1 MRIEQPGLTKRCS
14 QLAKAFGVAYL
25 FLVRSMAR
33 FLTTILCFAVLDLVG
48 ATTSSAG
55 MTAPP
60 SGVAYAIYAAKPCY
74 PVGARLQHH
83 GGSGIFL
90 VHIRADGT
98 VRAVDTV
105 KSTGY
110 VELDACAID
119 AFRKWRFR
127 SGRPTQ
133 VKIPITFSVRGPVLY
148 EWGPH
153 GAGN

>member
-1 MRIEQPGLTKRCS
+1 MR
-14 QLAKAFGVAYL
+14 
-25 FLVRSMAR
+25 R
-33 FLTTILCFAVLDLVG
+33 FLTATLCLAVLNSIG
-48 ATTSSAG
+48 AKTPSAG
-55 MTAPP
+55 VSAPT
-60 SGVAYAIYAAKPCY
+60 GDVAYATYAAKPCY

-83 GGSGIFL
+83 GGSGIFV

-127 SGRPTQ
+127 PGRPTQ
-133 VKIPITFSVRGPVLY
+133 AKIP
-148 EWGPH
+148 
-153 GAGN
+153 